1 MDMSLDPIF
10 GLIGL
15 FVILGVGVGVF
26 LAARSLI
33 RRAGEKKAPPR
44 RENPGSFRW
53 IRSFGPLELNLGWLG
68 LAVVLAAGSS
78 YIAETQRLHPNPYR
92 NPAALTSDWW
102 LHPLESNAHARSTIV
117 TGDLHRIVLR
127 PAETTQGDTAELWAA
142 GSGGLL
148 ISSPDAGRTWR
159 QAPISVGN
167 PVYLHDGQA
176 LSVVDLKVAQTVIP
190 NSDEIEEGI
199 DFEIRAL
206 TDRRAQNENLL
217 NSLQQDERNAL
228 EKLGVDAKL
237 QALIVNQGERDP
249 AELEKEFGVPTSA
262 VEEIRRLAAAIVDA
276 RAAIANIDDA
286 IAELESSS
294 PALQNEEPA
303 ATPEIPARP
312 SLAPEDHLTRGLRS
326 IAFVGERGWAVGD
339 HGAIVATGD
348 GGATWSLAV
357 VGNDGDRL
365 YDIAFTPNG
374 RRGWIVGTPGLFET
388 RDGGDTWRA
397 RPLTDAEEVELRF
410 VAVVAAPTRL
420 GYWVMA
426 GGQEGN
432 LLVSDDGGGSWEGL
446 EINDTASLNAVSL
459 FRPQSAPD
467 TSASDLG
474 LIAVGEAG
482 ALMTASATIDPGQSS
497 IADEPSEAV
506 YNLAGDRELN
516 GLWMD
521 GTPRTFWAVG
531 AQGLVIRGVHGN
543 NPQEP
548 LEQLEVRQP
557 LPGLTVDF
565 HDIVFD
571 RDSAQGWIVG
581 ADGTI
586 LHSADSGAT
595 WTRTAYGKTSVVAAV
610 TSSPDNAL
618 AKIFKVDGKD
628 LQLAAGG
635 EADSPEIL
643 KASHSVYPAPWYY
656 LSWALVL
663 GFAGLAIRPQSPPP
677 PTSGIDDR
685 GVADRPLEYGD
696 RDPLN
701 FGAIALAIS
710 NFVIN
715 ENTEPPLTIAIS
727 GDWGSGKSSILN
739 LVKHNLKTARR
750 RPIWFNAWHHQNAE
764 SLLAALLE
772 TIRREAIPPWWQPS
786 GWIFLVHLLRV
797 RFRRDPFWLSILL
810 LLCAFAAGHFL
821 VVPPLQ
827 LVPYYKSMLGGL
839 LGGGSAQTG
848 SLADSSPLIAGAIG
862 VIGLWFK
869 LNSSFGASG
878 FSLSRLLGGG
888 GIRADDIRSRV
899 GFRHQFAREFED
911 VTEALGRMHMVIMID
926 DLDRCQAKNI
936 METLELM
943 NFLVTSGKCFILV
956 GLAPKQVMKLIK
968 GEMEGDTDPKHYL
981 EKLINIE
988 IPVPTLR
995 PEDRSKLISEFV
1007 NQDQTA
1013 RPARV
1018 DRGRRLEVGAYATVF
1033 FVLAM
1038 CLAYLGNYLG
1048 GTISDDV
1055 KKFLAKGEAPE
1066 EAPEEVV
1073 QVVLVGEDGQRLLD
1087 VPQSGTALSEM
1098 IGRQTSPTQTTG
1110 TAKGPEVTVEPV
1122 EPVGEGSAPGP
1133 EKVEQTAPAPR
1144 AHLVSGARGPWSY
1157 IPTITLWILALF
1169 ICAVTALEQ
1178 MRRSAVGVV
1187 QDSETFQKALTTW
1200 DLLIQHGNTT
1210 PRALKRFM
1218 NKLRFLAMRQRAL
1231 QPGGGAAAGNADA
1244 SMADG
1249 EIDAIPEPALVALSA
1264 IENFNPKLLDELEA
1278 KKGYQE
1284 ILDQIGEPEIKKR
1297 LSGSDRYAKL
1307 AWPCLVKRYRR
1318 LGTVVRTDLEEVSEP
1333 AANGQADPG
1342 NGPARPP
1349 QQDAGQGA
1357 LASVALDPKPSA

>member
-1 MDMSLDPIF
+1 
-10 GLIGL
+10 
-15 FVILGVGVGVF
+15 
-26 LAARSLI
+26 
-33 RRAGEKKAPPR
+33 
-44 RENPGSFRW
+44 
-53 IRSFGPLELNLGWLG
+53 
-68 LAVVLAAGSS
+68 
-78 YIAETQRLHPNPYR
+78 
-92 NPAALTSDWW
+92 
-102 LHPLESNAHARSTIV
+102 
-117 TGDLHRIVLR
+117 
-127 PAETTQGDTAELWAA
+127 
-142 GSGGLL
+142 
-148 ISSPDAGRTWR
+148 
-159 QAPISVGN
+159 
-167 PVYLHDGQA
+167 
-176 LSVVDLKVAQTVIP
+176 
-190 NSDEIEEGI
+190 
-199 DFEIRAL
+199 
-206 TDRRAQNENLL
+206 
-217 NSLQQDERNAL
+217 LQQDEQNAL

-237 QALIVNQGERDP
+237 QALIVNQGERNP
-249 AELEKEFGVPTSA
+249 AELEKEFGVPTYA

-276 RAAIANIDDA
+276 RAAIASIDDR

-312 SLAPEDHLTRGLRS
+312 SLTPEDHLTRGLRS
-326 IAFVGERGWAVGD
+326 IAFVGARGWAVGD
-339 HGAIVATGD
+339 HGVIVATGD
-348 GGATWSLAV
+348 GGATWSLAA
-357 VGNDGDRL
+357 VGNDGDKL
-365 YDIAFTPNG
+365 YDIAFTPDG

-388 RDGGDTWRA
+388 RDGGNTWRA
-397 RPLTDAEEVELRF
+397 RALTDAEDVELRF

-426 GGQEGN
+426 GGEQGN
-432 LLVSDDGGGSWEGL
+432 LLVSDDGGGSWDGL
-446 EINDTASLNAVSL
+446 DINDTASLNAVSL
-459 FRPQSAPD
+459 YLPQSARD
-467 TSASDLG
+467 GSASDLG
-474 LIAVGEAG
+474 LIAIGEAG
-482 ALMTASATIDPGQSS
+482 ALMTAAATIDRGQSS

-506 YNLAGDRELN
+506 SNLAGDRELN

-531 AQGLVIRGVHGN
+531 AQGLVIRGVHGS

-557 LPGLTVDF
+557 LPGLAADF

-571 RDSAQGWIVG
+571 RDGAHGWIVG

-586 LHSADSGAT
+586 LHSADSGET
-595 WTRTAYGKTSVVAAV
+595 WTRRTYGKTSVVAAV
-610 TSSPDNAL
+610 ASSPDNAL
-618 AKIFKVDGKD
+618 AKIFQVDGKD

-635 EADSPEIL
+635 EADSPEVL

-701 FGAIALAIS
+701 FGAIARAIS

-739 LVKHNLKTARR
+739 LVKHNFKTARR

-821 VVPPLQ
+821 VVSPLQ

-839 LGGGSAQTG
+839 LGSGSAQTG

-862 VIGLWFK
+862 VIGLWLK

-878 FSLSRLLGGG
+878 FRLSRLLGGG

-1007 NQDQTA
+1007 NQDQTDRA
-1013 RPARV
+1013 VRV
-1018 DRGRRLEVGAYATVF
+1018 NRGRRREVGAYATVF
-1033 FVLAM
+1033 VVLAGF
-1038 CLAYLGNYLG
+1038 LVFLGYFLG
-1048 GTISDDV
+1048 ETIRDDV
-1055 KKFLAKGEAPE
+1055 EEFLAQGEAPE

-1073 QVVLVGEDGQRLLD
+1073 QVVLVGEDGQRLLG
-1087 VPQSGTALSEM
+1087 VPQSGTVLSKTT
-1098 IGRQTSPTQTTG
+1098 GSQTSTTQTTG
-1110 TAKGPEVTVEPV
+1110 TAGTSGPAKGAEATVEPV
-1122 EPVGEGSAPGP
+1122 KSGPAGEVPPAGPAKVGQA
-1133 EKVEQTAPAPR
+1133 APAPR
-1144 AHLVSGARGPWSY
+1144 AHLVSGESGPWNS

-1169 ICAVTALEQ
+1169 ICAITALEQ

-1200 DLLIQHGNTT
+1200 DLLIQHGNST

-1231 QPGGGAAAGNADA
+1231 RPDGGAAADTADA

-1249 EIDAIPEPALVALSA
+1249 EIDTIPEPALVALSA

-1278 KKGYQE
+1278 EKGYQE
-1284 ILDQIGEPEIKKR
+1284 ILDQIGEPEIKER

-1307 AWPCLVKRYRR
+1307 AWPCLVRRYRR

-1333 AANGQADPG
+1333 TANDQANPGNGQA
-1342 NGPARPP
+1342 RPP
-1349 QQDAGQGA
+1349 PQDAGQGA